1 MSSCGVNRWGPG
13 TTCEKPKNSESVKEL
28 TDRIAIMQ
36 LERSKQD
43 QMWNTTVTKDTKVT
57 KPDTNKVL

>member
-28 TDRIAIMQ
+28 TERIGKMQ
-36 LERSKQD
+36 MERAKQD
-43 QMWNTTVTKDTKVT
+43 AMWTTPATEV
-57 KPDTNKVL
+57 KPKTTDISIKK